1 MSGSVTLTSVFT
13 VPPQVAARAVGNETV
28 LLDLAAGT
36 YYGLDPIGARIWSLI
51 STGKSLGQVCETM
64 LDEYEVAR
72 EVIEQDALSLLG
84 DLVAKNLVTTA

>member
-1 MSGSVTLTSVFT
+1 
-13 VPPQVAARAVGNETV
+13 
-28 LLDLAAGT
+28 
-36 YYGLDPIGARIWSLI
+36 
-51 STGKSLGQVCETM
+51 M